1 MIDAL
6 LYATLQIVHMA
17 ITLYIWIVIISALLS
32 FVRPDPYNPVVQTLY
47 RLTEP
52 VYGWLR
58 RRFPFLIMGGI
69 DLSPLVIIFGLQFVD
84 LFLMRAFFG

>member
-6 LYATLQIVHMA
+6 IYSFVNIIHMV

-32 FVRPDPYNPVVQTLY
+32 FVRPDPSNPIVQALY

-52 VYGWLR
+52 VYYWLR
-58 RRFPFLIMGGI
+58 RRFPFLVMGGI

-84 LFLMRAFFG
+84 LFLMKLVFG